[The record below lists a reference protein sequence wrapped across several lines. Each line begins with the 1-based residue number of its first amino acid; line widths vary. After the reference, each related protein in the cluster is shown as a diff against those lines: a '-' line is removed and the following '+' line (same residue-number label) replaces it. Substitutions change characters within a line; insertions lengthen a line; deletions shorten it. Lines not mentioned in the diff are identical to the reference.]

1 MRAVAYKVPQP
12 ISAETS
18 LIDVDLPIPEAKGHD
33 LLVEI
38 KAVSVNPVDVKVRAG
53 VAPAADEFKVLGW
66 DAAGVVKAVGPE
78 VTLFKAGDEVFY
90 SGVINRPGSNAE
102 FHLVDERIV
111 GRKPKTLDFAS
122 AAALPLTSI
131 TAYEALFD
139 RLRVQDPVP
148 GAAPAILI
156 IGGAG
161 GVGSV
166 AIQIARAL
174 TDLMVIATASRPET
188 SEWIKQL
195 GAHHVV
201 DHSQPIA
208 AQVAALGFGPPG
220 FVFSTT
226 NTDQHIKEI
235 VELIAPQGRF
245 ALIDDPT
252 TLDIVPFKRK
262 AASIHWELMF
272 TRPLFGTP
280 DMIEQHKLLNKL
292 AELVDAGEIR
302 TTLSETLGTIN
313 AANLKKAHLM
323 IESGRTKGKLVLEG
337 F

>member
-1 MRAVAYKVPQP
+1 MRAVAYKIPQP

-18 LIDVDLPIPEAKGHD
+18 LVDVDLPMPEAKGHD

-38 KAVSVNPVDVKVRAG
+38 KAVSVNPVDVKVRASA
-53 VAPAADEFKVLGW
+53 APPADELKVLGW
-66 DAAGVVKAVGPE
+66 DAAGIVKATGPD
-78 VTLFKAGDEVFY
+78 VTLFRPGDEVFY
-90 SGVINRPGSNAE
+90 AGAINRSGSNAE

-111 GRKPKTLDFAS
+111 GRKPKSLDFAA

-139 RLRVQDPVP
+139 RVKVQDPVS
-148 GAAPAILI
+148 GAARCILI

-161 GVGSV
+161 GVGSI

-174 TDLMVIATASRPET
+174 SDLTVIATASRPET
-188 SEWIKQL
+188 QAWVKEL

-201 DHSQPIA
+201 DHSKPIA
-208 AQVAALGFGPPG
+208 PQIAELGIGAPG

-226 NTDQHIKEI
+226 NTDSHVKDI
-235 VELIAPQGRF
+235 VDAIAPQGRF
-245 ALIDDPT
+245 VLIDDPK
-252 TLDIVPFKRK
+252 TLDVVPFKRK

-280 DMIEQHKLLNKL
+280 DMIEQHKMLNKVS
-292 AELVDAGEIR
+292 ELVDAGKIR
-302 TTLSETLGTIN
+302 TTLSETIGTIN
-313 AANLKKAHLM
+313 AANLKKAHAM
-323 IESGRTKGKLVLEG
+323 VESGRMKGKAVLAG